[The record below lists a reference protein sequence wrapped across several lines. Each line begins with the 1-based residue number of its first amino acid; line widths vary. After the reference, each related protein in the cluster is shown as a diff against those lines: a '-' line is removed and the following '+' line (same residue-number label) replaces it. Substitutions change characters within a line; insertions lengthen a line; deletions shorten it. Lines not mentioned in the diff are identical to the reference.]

1 MACSERSLE
10 TASFTSSRPL
20 PLPPSV
26 DSTPL
31 FVTGLDKGL
40 GGGRGLFNVE
50 RLLGEPG
57 GGGAILILVFRLPP
71 SVLSVPPLVTTP
83 SGMRQ

>member
-1 MACSERSLE
+1 MSFMSSLL
-10 TASFTSSRPL
+10 L

-40 GGGRGLFNVE
+40 GGGRGLFNVK
-50 RLLGEPG
+50 RLLGEPGG

-71 SVLSVPPLVTTP
+71 SVLSVPPLVAMP
-83 SGMRQ
+83 SIG